1 MTSKVWHMGNRS
13 TSPNTSYVASM
24 VELFEAAGFQE
35 MIKPHDVV
43 AIKLHC
49 GEWNN
54 TAYLRPVYARA
65 LADKIK
71 SLGGRPFVTDTT
83 TLTYNP
89 NPGRST
95 ELDMRITAERNG
107 YTSEALGCPFI
118 VADGWSGT
126 DDVRIDLPEGY
137 ILKEAFIAKAIAH
150 ADVLIALTHFKGHP
164 LGVVGGSLKN
174 LGIGAQSKR
183 GKHNVHMGG
192 HPKYGLGAATEFH
205 PERCK
210 GKNECPM
217 WERCNNCCPYGLFH
231 VKDDTVEWER
241 EKCTGCLAHL
251 GVNLGCGVFNLPK
264 EPLEMLHPAIA
275 DACLATVNAVGKGK
289 VGFINMAI
297 DISPW
302 CDCVNY
308 ADTPLVPNLGVFASQ
323 DPVALDKACLDKVGE
338 SHGTP
343 GSQAEDIGVADP
355 GVKKLETA
363 AAIMPGMSEEAQIN
377 TGELIGLGSKEYELV
392 KVTPSLEKFYG
403 FTEDTRSIG
412 PRFKNLYEKEDPFP
426 RDRYDGQGFKRADD
440 VDYEKVK

>member
-1 MTSKVWHMGNRS
+1 
-13 TSPNTSYVASM
+13 M

-107 YTSEALGCPFI
+107 YTSEALGCSFI

-137 ILKEAFIAKAIAH
+137 ILKEAFIAKAIAL
-150 ADVLIALTHFKGHP
+150 ADVLIVLTHFKGHP
-164 LGVVGGSLKN
+164 LGVVGGTLKN

-192 HPKYGLGAATEFH
+192 HPKYGLGATTDFH

-210 GKNECPM
+210 GKNECPI
-217 WERCNNCCPYGLFH
+217 WERCANCCPYGLFH

-251 GVNLGCGVFNLPK
+251 GVNMGCGVFNLPR

-323 DPVALDKACLDKVGE
+323 DPVALDKVCLDKVGE

-343 GSQAEDIGVADP
+343 GSKAEDIGVADP

-403 FTEDTRSIG
+403 FSEDTRPVG
-412 PRFKNLYEKEDPFP
+412 VRFRNLYAKEDPFP
-426 RDRYDGQGFKRADD
+426 RDRYDGHGFKRADE
-440 VDYEKVK
+440 VDYQKVK